1 MVTKTPAKPAATAKP
16 KTKSKKSPAANAAGL
31 RALKKAAKGSPKE
44 TNHNFRKINYKTLLP
59 LGCPILNLLFS
70 GRPHGALPQGQMI
83 RGFGESGSGKSFI
96 MCTALAEATLS
107 EFYKDY
113 RLIYD
118 DAEGGAQFNTSSL
131 FGDEFDRR
139 VEWES
144 SETVE
149 ECYCRIK
156 DAFDAGPCIYII
168 DSIDALTSKQEKEKF
183 NVLRKSRRKAE
194 ADGTEAELKGEMT
207 DGKAKANSKYLRQI
221 RKAMAAHG
229 SILIMISQVRDVM
242 NSPVPGMKST
252 SGGKSVKFYAA
263 SEFSVTKR
271 GSIIR
276 PVAGADRE
284 VGIMSE
290 IKIIKNRMYGTTGG
304 LRLPILHSTG
314 IDFTGASLDWL
325 CAEKVII
332 ARQKDEKKA
341 GGNPTIVKSP
351 LNKVDMKR
359 EALIRLIE
367 SKPELMEKMNGM
379 IFDRW
384 QLIREGIKK
393 ATPRT
398 SRYRPA
404 TTPEQ

>member
-1 MVTKTPAKPAATAKP
+1 MPAATTAKTAAKTPAKA
-16 KTKSKKSPAANAAGL
+16 KSKKSPAANTAGL

-83 RGFGESGSGKSFI
+83 RGFGESGSGKSFL

-118 DAEGGAQFNTSSL
+118 DAEGGAQFDTSGL
-131 FGDEFDRR
+131 FGEEFDRR
-139 VEWES
+139 VEWVS

-156 DAFDAGPCIYII
+156 DDFEAGPCIYII

-183 NVLRKSRRKAE
+183 AVLRKSRRKAE

-221 RKAMAAHG
+221 RKSMAAHG

-263 SEFSVTKR
+263 SEFSVTRR
-271 GSIIR
+271 GSIVR
-276 PVAGADRE
+276 PVAGSDRE

-290 IKIIKNRMYGTTGG
+290 VKIIKNRMYGTTGG

-367 SKPELMEKMNGM
+367 SKPELMEKMNS
-379 IFDRW
+379 IILERW

-398 SRYRPA
+398 SRYV
-404 TTPEQ
+404 TQNTPEQ